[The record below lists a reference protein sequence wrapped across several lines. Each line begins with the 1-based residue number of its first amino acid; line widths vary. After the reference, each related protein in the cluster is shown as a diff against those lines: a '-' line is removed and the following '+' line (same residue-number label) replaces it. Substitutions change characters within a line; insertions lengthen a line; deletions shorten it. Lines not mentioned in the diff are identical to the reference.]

1 MVIQVKA
8 AEVVT
13 SSIMLGQNVFDPSD
27 RYTHDSETG
36 DRIDKFIDVKGLSEG
51 LNSLTSSSAV
61 TSSSCPCMGH

>member
-13 SSIMLGQNVFDPSD
+13 SSTMLGQNVFDPSD
-27 RYTHDSETG
+27 RYTHDVETG

-51 LNSLTSSSAV
+51 LNSLTSSCVVA
-61 TSSSCPCMGH
+61 SSPCLCIDH